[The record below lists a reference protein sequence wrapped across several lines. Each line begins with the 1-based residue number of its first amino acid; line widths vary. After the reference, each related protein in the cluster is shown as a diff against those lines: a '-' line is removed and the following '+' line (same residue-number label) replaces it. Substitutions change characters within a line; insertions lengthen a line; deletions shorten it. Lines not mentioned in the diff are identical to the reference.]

1 MCFQTFSPSER
12 DRRSRAFGR
21 DFGKTRPRLF
31 WTGHDPL
38 CQWTVDHR
46 VDRSISQPIDGEA
59 GVRQKSIEITRV
71 SARSRHACRAPQS
84 RHSHQPVRRDEDL
97 ARHKIGPPPPATG
110 DTLRTPANTQT
121 AAGIWQRSSRHRF
134 LTLVHTIITLASL
147 PTAGT
152 ADFRSPGTTQ
162 NQTAITTTTTSARQC
177 SLSGAACSTHHRLQ
191 DPAPH
196 RWRPCPLR
204 SSLSWSTPS
213 RCPRRRPPT
222 RPSAQCK

>member
-12 DRRSRAFGR
+12 DRRSRALGR

-38 CQWTVDHR
+38 CQQWTVDHR

-134 LTLVHTIITLASL
+134 LPLVHTIITLASPPPQVQ
-147 PTAGT
+147 PTFGVLA
-152 ADFRSPGTTQ
+152 RHRIRPPSPQ
-162 NQTAITTTTTSARQC
+162 Q
-177 SLSGAACSTHHRLQ
+177 L
-191 DPAPH
+191 PAPDNVPSREQH
-196 RWRPCPLR
+196 ARRITVSRTQRLIVGVHVR
-204 SSLSWSTPS
+204 SSLP
-213 RCPRRRPPT
+213 
-222 RPSAQCK
+222 